1 MLVKCQGQ
9 AREGMRRVLRLRLPR
24 RDPLNLAVATV
35 LAAVVALWAGA
46 GREAVRPATGADALI
61 SAGRLSGLLSAGL
74 LLVAVA
80 LMARVPWVERF
91 GHDDLT
97 RRHRLVAMWS
107 FALLW
112 VHVLITVLGYARR
125 ARTGVARMLWELF
138 TTFPGMLL
146 ALAGTAAVTVVTATS
161 ARVAR
166 RRLRYESWHLLHLYS
181 YLGAGLAVPHQIWVG
196 GDFVGS
202 RAAQVFWVGAWAV
215 TAAAVLVFRV
225 VVPVVRTLRHRIRV
239 IDVEVEAPEV
249 VSLTLG
255 GRNLPALE
263 ARAGQYFV
271 WRFRD
276 GRGWSRGHPYSLSA
290 APAGDRLRIT
300 VKASGPDSARLAG
313 LRRGTRVLFEGPYG
327 AVTAA
332 RWRGGRLAMF
342 AGGIGV
348 TPLLALLQEL
358 TWADGD
364 AVLVYRARS
373 EADLVFRDELLD
385 LEIFRGLTVHYL
397 PGPPGDGDMA
407 WLPEGWPP
415 GGGPTAALTELV
427 PDLAVR
433 DVFVCGPE
441 EWAEAVC
448 AAVRTA
454 GVPLGHV
461 HRERFAW

>member
-1 MLVKCQGQ
+1 MSTAG
-9 AREGMRRVLRLRLPR
+9 RPR
-24 RDPLNLAVATV
+24 RDALNAVVALV
-35 LAAVVALWAGA
+35 LTAVVALWASA
-46 GREAVRPATGADALI
+46 GGEAVRPRTAAEWLI

-80 LMARVPWVERF
+80 LMARIPWVERF

-107 FALLW
+107 FGLLW
-112 VHVLITVLGYARR
+112 VHIVLSVLGYARR
-125 ARTGVARMLWELF
+125 ARTGVPRMLWELF

-146 ALAGTAAVTVVTATS
+146 ALAGTAALTVVTTTS

-202 RAAQVFWVGAWAV
+202 PVARFFWVGAWVA

-225 VVPVVRTLRHRIRV
+225 AVPLVRTWRHRIRV
-239 IDVEVEAPEV
+239 LDVHVEAPGV

-255 GRNLPALE
+255 GRDLPALG
-263 ARAGQYFV
+263 AQAGQYFV

-290 APAGDRLRIT
+290 VPAPDRLRIT
-300 VKASGPDSARLAG
+300 VKSAGPDSARLAG

-327 AVTAA
+327 AATAT
-332 RWRGGRLAMF
+332 RWRGGPLAMF
-342 AGGIGV
+342 AGGIGI

-358 TWADGD
+358 PWEDGD

-385 LEIFRGLTVHYL
+385 LEILRGLTVHHL
-397 PGPPGDGDMA
+397 PGPPGHGDMA
-407 WLPEGWPP
+407 WLPEGWPA
-415 GGGPTAALTELV
+415 GGGTTAALTDLV
-427 PDLAVR
+427 PDLASR
-433 DVFVCGPE
+433 DVFVCGPDG
-441 EWAEAVC
+441 WADAVC
-448 AAVRTA
+448 AAVTAA
-454 GVPLGHV
+454 GVPPEHV
-461 HRERFAW
+461 CRERFAW